1 VSIVAVQDIAED
13 EELFAIPRRAI
24 LTAENSSLPPDLLT
38 SLEDPWLQLI
48 LAMVFEDAQESQSRW
63 KAYLDILPKAFDTLM
78 FWSPAELA
86 LLEGSAV
93 VQKISRE
100 AADSTFSE
108 RLLPIIRANQDVFR
122 AQGRSDEDLLA
133 LCHRMGSTIMAYAFD
148 LEKSTEDAPPAQD
161 EEWEVDE
168 EENPAKGM
176 VPLADLLNADADRNN
191 AKLFYQEDQ
200 VVMKTIKPVHQGE
213 ELFNDYGALPSAD
226 LVRRYGYV
234 TPNYTRYDVV
244 EISNELI
251 RNAVATNTSLTTAER
266 DERWSYLDEQGILD
280 DAYDIGHPPLPS
292 SEDDSEDDQQPQYPD
307 ELLVI
312 LNTMIVSKEDFV
324 TFKRKDKLPKP
335 RLEPQTHSLLHAIFS
350 HRLEMYPTDSSMA
363 NGPFAEE
370 SRNPQRVQM
379 AMQLIEGE
387 KNVLRE
393 AIKGLTE
400 TQAAPTKRPADGE
413 GAEQDRR
420 TRVRRE

>member
-1 VSIVAVQDIAED
+1 VSTVAVQDIAED
-13 EELFAIPRRAI
+13 EELVAIPRRAI
-24 LTAENSSLPPDLLT
+24 LTAENSSLPANLLAG
-38 SLEDPWLQLI
+38 LEDPWLQLI

-63 KAYLDILPKAFDTLM
+63 KAYLDILPKTFDTLM

-93 VQKISRE
+93 VHKISRE
-100 AADSTFSE
+100 TADSTFAE
-108 RLLPIIRANQDVFR
+108 KLLPIIRANQDAFMSHR
-122 AQGRSDEDLLA
+122 RSDEDLLA

-148 LEKSTEDAPPAQD
+148 LEKSEDAPPAQD

-168 EENPAKGM
+168 EENPSKGM

-200 VVMKTIKPVHQGE
+200 VVMKTIKPVRQEE

-251 RNAVATNTSLTTAER
+251 RNAVATNTRLTTAER
-266 DERWSYLDEQGILD
+266 DERWFYLDEQGVLD
-280 DAYDIGHPPLPS
+280 DAYDIGHPPSS
-292 SEDDSEDDQQPQYPD
+292 SEGESEEDQQPQYPD
-307 ELLVI
+307 EFLII
-312 LNTMIVSKEDFV
+312 LNTMTASKDDFA

-335 RLEPQTHSLLHAIFS
+335 RLEPQAHSLLHAVLS
-350 HRLEMYPTDSSMA
+350 HRLEMYPTDFSTA
-363 NGPFAEE
+363 HNLVEDG
-370 SRNPQRVQM
+370 SRNLRRVHM

-387 KNVLRE
+387 KQVLIE
-393 AIKGLTE
+393 AIKGLPE
-400 TQAAPTKRPADGE
+400 IQAASVKRPADGDE
-413 GAEQDRR
+413 AEQDRR
-420 TRVRRE
+420 TRARRE

>member
-1 VSIVAVQDIAED
+1 VSIVAVQDIVED
-13 EELFAIPRRAI
+13 EELFAIPRGAI
-24 LTAENSSLPPDLLT
+24 LTAENSALPPNLLT
-38 SLEDPWLQLI
+38 GLEDPWLQLI

-63 KAYLDILPKAFDTLM
+63 KAYLDILPRTFDTLM

-93 VQKISRE
+93 VYKISRE
-100 AADSTFSE
+100 AADSTFTE
-108 RLLPIIRANQDVFR
+108 KLLPIIRANQDAFKV
-122 AQGRSDEDLLA
+122 QGRSDDDLLA
-133 LCHRMGSTIMAYAFD
+133 SCHRMGSTIMAYAFD
-148 LEKSTEDAPPAQD
+148 LEKYTEDGPSAQD

-168 EENPAKGM
+168 EENPSKGM

-200 VVMKTIKPVHQGE
+200 VVMKTIKPVRQGD

-266 DERWSYLDEQGILD
+266 DERWLYLEEQGVLD
-280 DAYDIGHPPLPS
+280 DAHDIGHPPS
-292 SEDDSEDDQQPQYPD
+292 QIEGESEDDQQPQYPD
-307 ELLVI
+307 EFLII
-312 LNTMIVSKEDFV
+312 LNTMTASKEDFA

-335 RLEPQTHSLLHAIFS
+335 RLEPQVQPLLQAILS
-350 HRLEMYPTDSSMA
+350 HRLEMYPEDFSMG
-363 NGPFAEE
+363 NQNSVNE
-370 SRNPQRVQM
+370 SRNLQRVQM
-379 AMQLIEGE
+379 AMQLIKGE
-387 KNVLRE
+387 KQVLLE
-393 AIKGLTE
+393 AINGLTA
-400 TQAAPTKRPADGE
+400 TSAASAKRPADGDDT
-413 GAEQDRR
+413 EQNRR